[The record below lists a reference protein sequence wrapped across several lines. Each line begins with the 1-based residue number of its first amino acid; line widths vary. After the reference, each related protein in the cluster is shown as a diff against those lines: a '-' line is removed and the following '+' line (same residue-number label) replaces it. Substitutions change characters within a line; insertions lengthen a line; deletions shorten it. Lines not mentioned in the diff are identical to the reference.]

1 MTADALDPTPTGRWA
16 RLGGV
21 LLHEVRSVIP
31 PTLFFFVGFNLVLL
45 TKRLMLAEYLV
56 EYTGFLVATTGA
68 LIVGKV
74 VLVADKMPLLRR
86 FDYAPL
92 AYPILFKTAVYTL
105 LVFAARL
112 LEALVHYLIEG
123 GVLGGGRFVEE
134 LLGSF
139 SWHRFIATQLWIFV
153 LFLVYVTAAELNAL
167 FGDGELFRI
176 FFTWRP
182 STLQSTRRARMR
194 LLARLSRLTEAY
206 PLPVLSDPRSA
217 PHAELLTILRS
228 LGQGSSDR
236 TA

>member
-153 LFLVYVTAAELNAL
+153 LFLV
-167 FGDGELFRI
+167 
-176 FFTWRP
+176 
-182 STLQSTRRARMR
+182 
-194 LLARLSRLTEAY
+194 
-206 PLPVLSDPRSA
+206 
-217 PHAELLTILRS
+217 
-228 LGQGSSDR
+228 
-236 TA
+236 

>member
-1 MTADALDPTPTGRWA
+1 MAADALDATPTGWWA
-16 RLGGV
+16 RLGRGF
-21 LLHEVRSVIP
+21 LHELRAVIP
-31 PTLFFFVGFNLVLL
+31 PTLFFFTGFNLVLL

-86 FDYAPL
+86 FDCAPL
-92 AYPILFKTAVYTL
+92 AYPILFKTLVYTL

-112 LEALVHYLIEG
+112 LEALAHYLVAG
-123 GVLGGGRFVEE
+123 GVLGGGRFLED
-134 LLGSF
+134 LLGNF
-139 SWHRFIATQLWIFV
+139 SWHRFAATQLWIFV

-182 STLQSTRRARMR
+182 STLQSTRRTRMR

-217 PHAELLTILRS
+217 PHAELLRILRS
-228 LGQGSSDR
+228 LGQRNGDR
-236 TA
+236 AA